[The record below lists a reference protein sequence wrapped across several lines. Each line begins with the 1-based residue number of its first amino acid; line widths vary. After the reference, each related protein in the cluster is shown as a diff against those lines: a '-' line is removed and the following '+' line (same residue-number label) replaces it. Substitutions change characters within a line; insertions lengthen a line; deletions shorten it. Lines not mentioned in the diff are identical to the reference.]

1 MVKINSLF
9 EQALRSIMLYLLCA
23 ACFLL
28 QYILSTGVDLTG
40 LQACDSVIEG
50 ERGYKSFF
58 VFLLFLE
65 FKGEFRRIF
74 LYTILSWY
82 DKFIDFFKNHLYGT
96 VLFFKDDFFWHL
108 NGVTKHTRWGYSR
121 GACNPV
127 RVIN

>member
-1 MVKINSLF
+1 MMVKINSLF

-74 LYTILSWY
+74 CKQYYHDMTNLSIFSKIICMAPFY
-82 DKFIDFFKNHLYGT
+82 FLKTTLI
-96 VLFFKDDFFWHL
+96 
-108 NGVTKHTRWGYSR
+108 
-121 GACNPV
+121 
-127 RVIN
+127 